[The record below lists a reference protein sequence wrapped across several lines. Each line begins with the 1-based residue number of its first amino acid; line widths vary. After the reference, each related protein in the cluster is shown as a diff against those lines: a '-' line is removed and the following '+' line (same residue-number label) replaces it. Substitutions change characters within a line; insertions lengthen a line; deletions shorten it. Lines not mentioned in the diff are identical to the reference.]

1 MVELGEQ
8 HLLKQRSHLH
18 CVDGMCVN
26 GPSPFPLFAFPS
38 QPSVLFCMSLTLRFC
53 ETGSCCVSQAVFKL
67 ANPPVSA
74 SAGNVWFYHHAPSQF
89 CPLLEVVPYLGRVP
103 VLSLG
108 MKTKSDLLFC
118 LSLAPG
124 GFVSPMAPGL
134 AWKLLLAWGIPTKM
148 GKCSSQT
155 DVKRG
160 HCHDNCSGLSYYCDE
175 TLARSTLG
183 KKGLTLG
190 LYF

>member
-1 MVELGEQ
+1 MPLETAFTLA
-8 HLLKQRSHLH
+8 L
-18 CVDGMCVN
+18 CGMCVN
-26 GPSPFPLFAFPS
+26 AALSSCPSPFPLFAFPS
-38 QPSVLFCMSLTLRFC
+38 QPSLLFCMSLTLRFC

-67 ANPPVSA
+67 ATPLSQPVLGMYGCTTMLPPSSA
-74 SAGNVWFYHHAPSQF
+74 L
-89 CPLLEVVPYLGRVP
+89 CEVVPYLGRVP

-118 LSLAPG
+118 LPLAPG

-155 DVKRG
+155 DVK
-160 HCHDNCSGLSYYCDE
+160 
-175 TLARSTLG
+175 
-183 KKGLTLG
+183 
-190 LYF
+190 